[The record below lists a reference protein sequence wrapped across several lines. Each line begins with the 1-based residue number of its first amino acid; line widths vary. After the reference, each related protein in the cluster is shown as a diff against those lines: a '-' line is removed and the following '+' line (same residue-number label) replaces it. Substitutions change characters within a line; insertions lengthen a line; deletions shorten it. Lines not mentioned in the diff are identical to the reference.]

1 MPARPRRTAFLRK
14 GSGLTKSDIPRK
26 KADQFTYLLHGL
38 AILLLGFALTPM
50 VLFIRWTW
58 RLTASAHEAERALV
72 FSFSLAAGYFIFG
85 ASLLLCCVAARHLFR
100 FKCVPGRHSLYSKE
114 ALKWMGYNLLIL
126 VANSAFLDVLR
137 LSPFQ
142 TLFYRLMGARLG
154 AGVRINT
161 GGLADLEM
169 LEIGDG
175 AVIGGGVAL
184 ICHALAREVLY
195 LEPTRIGKW
204 AAIGMGSVI
213 MPGCQVGDGA
223 VIPPLSY
230 LPPGTQVPPKGRW
243 GRAEG
248 PPAL

>member
-1 MPARPRRTAFLRK
+1 METKEEKAKRGRFEATRFNLWIWFLHLLAVKVLAFSL
-14 GSGLTKSDIPRK
+14 
-26 KADQFTYLLHGL
+26 F
-38 AILLLGFALTPM
+38 PM
-50 VLFIRWTW
+50 VLFFYAVWKWMGIYPIGVKI
-58 RLTASAHEAERALV
+58 LA
-72 FSFSLAAGYFIFG
+72 FSFSIAIGYFLFGTALIF
-85 ASLLLCCVAARHLFR
+85 LCVFARNLFQ
-100 FKCVPGRHSLYSKE
+100 FKIAPGLYTIHSMECLR
-114 ALKWMGYNLLIL
+114 WMGYNSLFLL
-126 VANSAFLDVLR
+126 ANSAFLDVLR

-154 AGVRINT
+154 AGGRINT

-175 AVIGGGVAL
+175 AVIGGGGAL

-230 LPPGTQVPPKGRW
+230 
-243 GRAEG
+243 
-248 PPAL
+248 